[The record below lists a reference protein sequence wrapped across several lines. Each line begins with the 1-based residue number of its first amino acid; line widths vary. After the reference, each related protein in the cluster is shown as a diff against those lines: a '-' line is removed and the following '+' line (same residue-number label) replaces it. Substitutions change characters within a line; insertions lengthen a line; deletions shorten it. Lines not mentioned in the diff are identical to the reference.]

1 MRYFF
6 INVLFCLYLV
16 SISGCTKSVE
26 IIAHRGASYI
36 APENTMASVMLGW
49 EKGADVE
56 KDVHLSKDKRIVVIH
71 DSSTKRTGEID
82 LKVKEATS
90 QELRKLDVGRFKSEE
105 YAGEQ
110 IPFLADIIETIPP
123 GRKLYIEIKCGKEV
137 LPILRKLIIQSGK
150 MSQIVIIGF
159 DLEIVAMSREL
170 IDVPTYWL
178 KGTEKDKET
187 EEWIPHDPQ
196 LVQIAKSKGLDGR
209 DVHYAGVT
217 KDFMDAVKASAQKL
231 YVWTVDEPEE
241 AIRLIKLGVDGIT
254 TNRPAWLREQLRT
267 ENRRQRTEVRRQRTE
282 DR

>member
-1 MRYFF
+1 MKRY
-6 INVLFCLYLV
+6 IVHGLFCLFIV

-26 IIAHRGASYI
+26 IIAHRGASYL

-56 KDVHLSKDKRIVVIH
+56 VDVHLSKDNRILVIH

-82 LKVKEATS
+82 LKIKEATS

-123 GRKLYIEIKCGKEV
+123 GRKLYVEIKCEKEV

-159 DLEIVAMSREL
+159 DLETVALSREL

-196 LVQIAKSKGLDGR
+196 LVQIAKNKGLDGL

-217 KDFMDAVKASAQKL
+217 KDFMDAVKASGQKL
-231 YVWTVDEPEE
+231 YVWTVDKPEE
-241 AIRLIKLGVDGIT
+241 AIRLGELGVDGIT
-254 TNRPAWLREQLRT
+254 TNRPGWLREQLRT
-267 ENRRQRTEVRRQRTE
+267 E
-282 DR
+282 DRKQN

>member
-1 MRYFF
+1 MKHF
-6 INVLFCLYLV
+6 IVHGLFCLFIVNIL
-16 SISGCTKSVE
+16 GCTKSVE
-26 IIAHRGASYI
+26 IIAHRGASYL

-49 EKGADVE
+49 QKGADVE
-56 KDVHLSKDKRIVVIH
+56 IDVRLSKDNRILVIH
-71 DSSTKRTGEID
+71 DASTKRTGETD
-82 LKVKEATS
+82 LKVEETTS

-123 GRKLYIEIKCGKEV
+123 GRKLYVEIKCEKEV
-137 LPILRKLIIQSGK
+137 LPILRKLIIESGK

-159 DLEIVAMSREL
+159 DLETVAMSREL

-196 LVQIAKSKGLDGR
+196 LVQIAKKKSLEGL

-241 AIRLIKLGVDGIT
+241 AIRLVKLGVDGIT
-254 TNRPAWLREQLRT
+254 TNRPAWLRKQLRT
-267 ENRRQRTEVRRQRTE
+267 EDRKQRTELTS
-282 DR
+282 DF